1 MHIHVVKRGDTL
13 SSIAAMHDA
22 LPAFVAADNGLALS
36 TPLVIGQA
44 LVVRTPKTLH
54 TVRAGETLSSIARD
68 YDLSVRTLLRRN
80 FFLHGRE
87 LLREGDM
94 LAIDYADEAP
104 LGTLG
109 VNAYAYPYIGGE
121 LLDSVLPPLD
131 DARLLERAARYGAKS
146 LMHLSTLT
154 PEGNFSSENAAA
166 LLQNDRAQSALLA
179 EVLQTMAK
187 KGYYGLDV
195 DFEYVPP
202 ELREAYAAL
211 VCRLREA
218 LNAEGKPV
226 VAALAPKTSA
236 QQRGLLY
243 EAHDYALLSKAANA
257 VFLMTYE
264 WGYTYGEPQA
274 IAPLPQVRAVLDYA
288 LSVTAGENI
297 FLGAPLYA
305 YDWPLPYES
314 GRTRAETF
322 SSQAAVARARL
333 VGAEIQF
340 DETARSPYYHY
351 FDKTRR
357 EHVVW
362 FEDARSLR
370 AKIALAA
377 EKGLQGIGFWQAG
390 QELAQ
395 AWPLLDALVTLE
407 TL

>member
-1 MHIHVVKRGDTL
+1 MRAKTPRRSCKTTARRAR
-13 SSIAAMHDA
+13 S
-22 LPAFVAADNGLALS
+22 LPRFADD
-36 TPLVIGQA
+36 
-44 LVVRTPKTLH
+44 
-54 TVRAGETLSSIARD
+54 GE
-68 YDLSVRTLLRRN
+68 
-80 FFLHGRE
+80 
-87 LLREGDM
+87 
-94 LAIDYADEAP
+94 
-104 LGTLG
+104 
-109 VNAYAYPYIGGE
+109 
-121 LLDSVLPPLD
+121 
-131 DARLLERAARYGAKS
+131 
-146 LMHLSTLT
+146 
-154 PEGNFSSENAAA
+154 
-166 LLQNDRAQSALLA
+166 
-179 EVLQTMAK
+179 
-187 KGYYGLDV
+187 KGIYGLDV

-202 ELREAYAAL
+202 ELREDYAAF

-264 WGYTYGEPQA
+264 WGYTYSEPQA

-305 YDWPLPYES
+305 YDWPLPYEK

-333 VGAEIQF
+333 VGAEIEF
-340 DETARSPYYHY
+340 DETARSPCYHY
-351 FDKTRR
+351 FDKMRR

-377 EKGLQGIGFWQAG
+377 EKGLAG
-390 QELAQ
+390 HRLLAGG
-395 AWPLLDALVTLE
+395 AGARAGVAAARRAADARNPLKSAKKPPNGRQRLTKVRQKSVKVKVGAVVNGG
-407 TL
+407 